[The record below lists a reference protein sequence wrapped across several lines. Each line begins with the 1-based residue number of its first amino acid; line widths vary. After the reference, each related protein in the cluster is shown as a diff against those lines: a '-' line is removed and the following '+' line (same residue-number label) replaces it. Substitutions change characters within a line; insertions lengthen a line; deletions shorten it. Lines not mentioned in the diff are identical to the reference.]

1 MLPESAQEC
10 AKSPWLWAIPGIGAF
25 CGTGTIAAVYHLAAS
40 GGHLPPNSTTPPI
53 SFLGVLEPEHTVY
66 QLGFLVTGLLLA
78 ASVRLWSAVFA
89 PLLTAAGLEQCAY
102 YGWLG
107 GWLAS
112 FGAAT
117 QGLVTLESGILGK
130 IASAS
135 SELSVQSK
143 LHQAFA
149 LFFFLGCM
157 MHCGSMTYAAFWC
170 RNPTFAQ
177 LIGHPWSKWPKAG
190 SKR

>member
-53 SFLGVLEPEHTVY
+53 SFLGVLEPDAWILHLACMAHSGLVAKWLRAVPLPQKELTQKGGQRIGSKEHTVY

-89 PLLTAAGLEQCAY
+89 PLLTAAGLEQCAQEA
-102 YGWLG
+102 WLDTFFVWCICSAPALTYIS
-107 GWLAS
+107 WL
-112 FGAAT
+112 
-117 QGLVTLESGILGK
+117 
-130 IASAS
+130 
-135 SELSVQSK
+135 
-143 LHQAFA
+143 
-149 LFFFLGCM
+149 
-157 MHCGSMTYAAFWC
+157 
-170 RNPTFAQ
+170 
-177 LIGHPWSKWPKAG
+177 
-190 SKR
+190 